1 MEGVAA
7 LGHVDNI
14 LAVEG
19 VIGDHV
25 VERLAH
31 AQTLG
36 VVIKAGCGVSV
47 VYLLDLATGQS
58 GAESGA
64 VSCGIANGEF
74 N

>member
-7 LGHVDNI
+7 LGHVHDV
-14 LAVEG
+14 LAMQNVVG
-19 VIGDHV
+19 NHV